1 MTNLP
6 QISEAEWEIVKIL
19 WDKPQIT
26 AREVMERLDKSIDWK
41 FNTVKTLLWR
51 LVEKKA
57 VGFDKVKRTYY
68 YYPLVDK
75 QECAKVETQSFLKRV
90 FDGSLSLMMENFL
103 KYEKVSKK
111 EIDELKKMLEE
122 DEN

>member
-1 MTNLP
+1 MTKLP

-75 QECAKVETQSFLKRV
+75 QEYANVETQSFLKRV